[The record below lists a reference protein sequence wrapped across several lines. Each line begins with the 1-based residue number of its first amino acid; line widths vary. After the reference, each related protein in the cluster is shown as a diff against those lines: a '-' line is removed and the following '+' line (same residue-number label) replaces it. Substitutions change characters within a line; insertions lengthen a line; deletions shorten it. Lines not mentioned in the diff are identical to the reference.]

1 MIRNLAIRFPSPSA
15 SNCDLKSGATAGNLE
30 LIGASSRDF
39 YDQHEGEESML
50 KKALTAAFAVAL
62 LANASA
68 AQALSLTSPDIKP
81 GARIADEQVFNSFG
95 CSGKNVSP
103 ALSWS
108 GAPKGTKSFAL
119 SVYDPDAPTGS
130 GFWHW
135 VVFNIPADVTSLPKG
150 AGDPKSDA
158 APKGAVQSRTDFGV
172 PGYGGPCPPKGDKP
186 HHYHFTI
193 FAVDTDK
200 LDADENASAAFVGF
214 NLHFHTLAK
223 AELVGVWGH

>member
-1 MIRNLAIRFPSPSA
+1 MAAAALAF
-15 SNCDLKSGATAGNLE
+15 GAT
-30 LIGASSRDF
+30 S
-39 YDQHEGEESML
+39 
-50 KKALTAAFAVAL
+50 
-62 LANASA
+62 
-68 AQALSLTSPDIKP
+68 AQALSLTSPDVKS
-81 GARIADEQVFNSFG
+81 GKTIADEQVFNNMG
-95 CSGKNVSP
+95 CSGKNISP

-119 SVYDPDAPTGS
+119 MVYDPDAPTGS

-135 VVFNIPADVTSLPKG
+135 VVFNIAPDVTSLAKG

-186 HHYHFTI
+186 HHYHFML
-193 FAVDTDK
+193 FAVDADK
-200 LDADENASAAFVGF
+200 IDADENTSAAVVGF

-223 AELVGVWGH
+223 ADLVGTWGH

>member
-1 MIRNLAIRFPSPSA
+1 MGRGRFLATLAVGLFSSVGAA
-15 SNCDLKSGATAGNLE
+15 S
-30 LIGASSRDF
+30 
-39 YDQHEGEESML
+39 
-50 KKALTAAFAVAL
+50 ALT
-62 LANASA
+62 
-68 AQALSLTSPDIKP
+68 LTSPDIKP
-81 GARIADEQVFNSFG
+81 GATISDEQVFNSFG
-95 CSGKNVSP
+95 CTGKNVSP

-108 GAPKGTKSFAL
+108 GAPKNTKSFAL

-135 VVFNIPADVTSLPKG
+135 VVFNIPVDVSSLDKG
-150 AGDPKSDA
+150 AGDPKGPA

-186 HHYHFTI
+186 HHYIFTL

-200 LDADENASAAFVGF
+200 IDADENSSAAVVGF

-223 AELVGVWGH
+223 ATLIGRWGH